1 MRTLHRVVTAQPTS
15 DGAGVRILRL
25 GGSALQPLLDP
36 FLMIDEL
43 KSEHAADYLGG
54 FPEHPHRGFETI
66 TYMKQGRMRHRDH
79 MGNEGVIEGGD
90 LQWLTA
96 GSGVLHAEM
105 PEQQSGL
112 LHGFQIWLNLAAAEK
127 MQPPAYREI
136 KSAQIQCAL
145 LAGGGSVRA
154 LCGRA
159 RLSEGAAAPPV
170 SVGRDSALT
179 TQPLLLDL
187 QLSPH
192 QQLSVA
198 PAEDNSDTLLIYQYH
213 GASTELARG
222 QLGIYTGSGALTLQ
236 AGPQGGA
243 ALLLAGRPLREP
255 IAQYGPFVM
264 NTAQQIEQALADY
277 RRGRLVVPVLT
288 DRLAE

>member
-1 MRTLHRVVTAQPTS
+1 MRKLHRVVTAQPTS

-43 KSEHAADYLGG
+43 NSEHAADYLAG

-136 KSAQIQCAL
+136 KSAQIECAL

-154 LCGRA
+154 MCGRA
-159 RLSEGAAAPPV
+159 RFSEGTAAQLV
-170 SVGRDSALT
+170 SVGHDSALT

-198 PAEDNSDTLLIYQYH
+198 PADSNSDTLLIYQYH

-243 ALLLAGRPLREP
+243 ALLLSGRPLREP

-277 RRGRLVVPVLT
+277 RRGRLVAPAQS
-288 DRLAE
+288 DRLTE